1 MCHNKV
7 INLPKGCFLFQIIK
21 KIYKYIRLFVIS
33 FIDRDLTF
41 YAASLSFYTIFT
53 LIPLLLIMLTV
64 FTSMPSFSGYY
75 EKIQEFMF
83 SNIMP
88 VNSDS
93 LMKYINGFLQNSVEM
108 SMISF
113 VVVIVSSL
121 LFFQNF
127 EYIANKIFHVK
138 KRGFW
143 ESVTTFWTLLTLTPI
158 GLGVSFYITG
168 YVASLMSGSEYTS
181 GINILPYVPYLIIW
195 ALFFLI
201 FQISANTKINTKAS
215 LISSF
220 ITSIAFSIAKNGF
233 IYYVFYNKAYATI
246 YGSFSIVMF
255 LFLWI
260 YVSWIIFVYGL
271 KLCYMINR
279 VYEKRQS
286 KAQKQP
292 HAEPV
297 KNSSK
302 GEEEI
307 EKK

>member
-1 MCHNKV
+1 MTD
-7 INLPKGCFLFQIIK
+7 ITR
-21 KIYKYIRLFVIS
+21 KIYAQVKLFITS

-53 LIPLLLIMLTV
+53 LIPLLIIVLTL
-64 FTSMPSFSGYY
+64 FTSMPNFSEHYK
-75 EKIQEFMF
+75 KIQEFIF

-88 VNSDS
+88 VQSEALMEHINS
-93 LMKYINGFLQNSVEM
+93 FLQNSVEM

-113 VVVIVSSL
+113 VAIIVSSL

-127 EYIANKIFHVK
+127 EYIANKIFHAK
-138 KRGFW
+138 KRGLW
-143 ESVTTFWTLLTLTPI
+143 QSVTTFWTLLTLTPI
-158 GLGVSFYITG
+158 GLGASFYITG
-168 YVASLMSGSEYTS
+168 YVASLMAGSEYTS

-201 FQISANTKINTKAS
+201 FQISANTKIHAKAS

-220 ITSIAFSIAKNGF
+220 VISIVFSIAKNGF
-233 IYYVFYNKAYATI
+233 IYYVFYNKAYATM

-260 YVSWIIFVYGL
+260 YASWIIFVYGL

-279 VYEKRQS
+279 VYEKRAAKEQQCVES
-286 KAQKQP
+286 SPAKDSSETKQDI
-292 HAEPV
+292 E
-297 KNSSK
+297 
-302 GEEEI
+302 
-307 EKK
+307 EKKILV